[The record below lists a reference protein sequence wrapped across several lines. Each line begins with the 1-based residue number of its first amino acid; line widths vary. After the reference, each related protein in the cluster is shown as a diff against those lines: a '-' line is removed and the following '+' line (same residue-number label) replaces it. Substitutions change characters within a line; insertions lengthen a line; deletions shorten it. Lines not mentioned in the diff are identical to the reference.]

1 MGRQSIVDYRFG
13 DEAQS
18 TRIEFLI
25 NKDLPDFPDGTANA
39 VHRARALSIR
49 SRYFA
54 SGFNLDLI

>member
-1 MGRQSIVDYRFG
+1 MDRQSLVDYRFG

-25 NKDLPDFPDGTANA
+25 NKTCRISRTGPQTP

>member
-25 NKDLPDFPDGTANA
+25 NRPAEFPDETASAGPPRAGT
-39 VHRARALSIR
+39 
-49 SRYFA
+49 
-54 SGFNLDLI
+54 LDSQPVFRQRFQP

>member
-25 NKDLPDFPDGTANA
+25 NKDLPDFPDGTASA
-39 VHRARALSIR
+39 GPPRAGTSDSQPVFRQRLQP
-49 SRYFA
+49 
-54 SGFNLDLI
+54 